1 MAVQSWVP
9 TVVAVPLVGLMLF
22 RRYQRT
28 FGKQVFSFVRMVL
41 RMALLAVICG
51 LYLVATRTALGF
63 AAAAAGLAIGTGL
76 AVVSLRTTHLEVS
89 PDGKFYTPNVWI
101 GLAVTALFLGRLLAR
116 MATFYM
122 SPATML
128 NTGETPLDG
137 LQRSPLT
144 LGIFCLT
151 AAYYIVYFGGIIRHM
166 RRLEGKAPPEPEPEE
181 A

>member
-1 MAVQSWVP
+1 
-9 TVVAVPLVGLMLF
+9 MLF
-22 RRYQRT
+22 RRYQKT

-41 RMALLAVICG
+41 RMALLGVICG

-63 AAAAAGLAIGTGL
+63 VAAGVGVAVGAGLAVL
-76 AVVSLRTTHLEVS
+76 SLRTTHLEVT
-89 PDGKFYTPNVWI
+89 PDGRFYTPNVWI
-101 GLAVTALFLGRLLAR
+101 GLVVTALFLGRLLAR

-122 SPATML
+122 NPATML
-128 NTGETPLDG
+128 NAGETPLDG

-166 RRLEGKAPPEPEPEE
+166 RQLEGKTPAEPEPEPEE

>member
-1 MAVQSWVP
+1 
-9 TVVAVPLVGLMLF
+9 MLF
-22 RRYQRT
+22 RRYQKT
-28 FGKQVFSFVRMVL
+28 FGKQAFSFVRMVL

-51 LYLVATRTALGF
+51 LYLAATRTGLGF
-63 AAAAAGLAIGTGL
+63 VAACIGLATGIGLGIV
-76 AVVSLRTTHLEVS
+76 ALRTTHLEVT

-122 SPATML
+122 SPAMML
-128 NTGETPLDG
+128 NAGETPLDN

-151 AAYYIVYFGGIIRHM
+151 AAYYIVYFCGIIRRM
-166 RRLEGKAPPEPEPEE
+166 RRLEGVAAVAPGPPPSEPAPAEE
-181 A
+181 V